1 LGKGENK
8 IKSIACTIDFE
19 PIGKWVRCHPGETV
33 ADCASRS
40 GIGLNSICGGL
51 GTCHSCKTQIIS
63 GHVSEHTQSELKF
76 FTQKALKEG
85 WRLACQV
92 YPAGNCKIM
101 IPAESM
107 TSSQRVQV
115 EGLAL
120 TVKPEP
126 PIQAYLSELD
136 SPSLLDPQADVDR
149 LLTALKTQFN
159 VDCDKY
165 DIAET
170 RALPD
175 KLRSLE
181 WKCQAVIRNNELIH
195 IMSRKS
201 TPLGL
206 AIDLG
211 STKIAGYL
219 VDMTTGKTLSS
230 KGCMNPQIS
239 YGEDI
244 ITRITNVVHSRKDG
258 PFMQKLA
265 VEGIAELCADLCKQ
279 SNVETEDIVETV
291 VVGNTAMHHLFLGLP
306 VKQLALSPF
315 IPVVNREMEV
325 KASDLGLHFASGAY
339 VYLLPNIAGFVGAD
353 HVAVLLATRTLW
365 DEGLTL
371 ILDIGTNTEVS
382 LVTRDKIVAT
392 SCASGPAFEGG
403 HIKFGMRAAAGAI
416 EKFLIVKDE
425 IKYQTINNEPPIGIC
440 GSGILDVIAQLY
452 INGIVDASG
461 KLMIDHNRVRDNRGQ
476 KEFIIVDSDD
486 RSGRAAVTITQ
497 KDIRELQLAKAA
509 IRSGIQALLETG
521 GHSECEI
528 AKVIIAGAFG
538 SYIDIANAIEI
549 GLLPSLPLHCFQ
561 QVGNAAGLGARLA
574 LISLPERESAK
585 EIVARVQYL
594 ELSGAPGFNKTF
606 LEASY
611 FGRYILKNGKREK
624 NIQWKRL

>member
-1 LGKGENK
+1 LGKGENT
-8 IKSIACTIDFE
+8 IKSTTHIIDFE
-19 PIGKWVRCHPGETV
+19 PIGKRVRFRTGETV
-33 ADCASRS
+33 ADCGSRS

-51 GTCHSCKTQIIS
+51 GTCHSCKIQVIS
-63 GHVSEHTQSELKF
+63 GKVSEYTQSELNF
-76 FTQKALKEG
+76 FTPKDLKEG

-92 YPAGNCKIM
+92 RPAGSCKIM
-101 IPAESM
+101 VPAESM

-115 EGLAL
+115 EGLTL
-120 TVKPEP
+120 TVKLEP
-126 PIQAYLSELD
+126 PVHTYLSELAP
-136 SPSLLDPQADVDR
+136 PSLIDQKADLDR
-149 LLTALKTQFN
+149 LLIDLKTRFN

-165 DIAET
+165 DLNEIQG
-170 RALPD
+170 LPGR
-175 KLRSLE
+175 LRSLKWE
-181 WKCQAVIRNNELIH
+181 CQSVIRKGELIH
-195 IMSRKS
+195 VMPRKS
-201 TPLGL
+201 IPLGL

-219 VDMTTGKTLSS
+219 IDMTTGRTISS
-230 KGCMNPQIS
+230 KGSMNPQIS

-244 ITRITNVVHSRKDG
+244 ITRIANVVHSRKDG
-258 PFMQKLA
+258 PFMQKLV
-265 VEGIAELCADLCKQ
+265 VEGIAELCADLCQ
-279 SNVETEDIVETV
+279 ESNVEAEDIVEVV

-325 KASDLGLHFASGAY
+325 KASDLGLHFASGSY

-416 EKFLIVKDE
+416 EKFLIVNNE
-425 IKYQTINNEPPIGIC
+425 IKYQTINNEPAIGIC

-452 INGIVDASG
+452 VNGIVDASG
-461 KLMIDHNRVRDNRGQ
+461 KLMTDHNRVRDNRGQ
-476 KEFIIVDSDD
+476 KEFVIVDSDD

-497 KDIRELQLAKAA
+497 KDVRELQLAKAA

-521 GHSECEI
+521 GHSESEI

-538 SYIDIANAIEI
+538 SYIDIGNAVEI
-549 GLLPSLPLHCFQ
+549 GLLPSIPVHLFH
-561 QVGNAAGLGARLA
+561 QVGNAAGLGACMALVSMSQRQLA
-574 LISLPERESAK
+574 KDIAG
-585 EIVARVQYL
+585 RVHYL
-594 ELSGAPGFNKTF
+594 ELSGAPDFSKTF
-606 LEASY
+606 LQASY
-611 FGRYILKNGKREK
+611 LGRYILKNGKRENK
-624 NIQWKRL
+624 